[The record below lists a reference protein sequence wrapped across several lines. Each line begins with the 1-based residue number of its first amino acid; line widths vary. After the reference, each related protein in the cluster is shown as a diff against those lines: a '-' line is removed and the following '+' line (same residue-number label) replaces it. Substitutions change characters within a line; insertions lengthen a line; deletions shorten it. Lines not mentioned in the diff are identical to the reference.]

1 MKKIHK
7 SRSLVLGFLERI
19 SSKLFEDFPA
29 QLTHF
34 IGSEHGVYALYK
46 GNHLYYV
53 GLATNLRGR
62 IKHHLQDR
70 HAGAW
75 DAFSLYLVRKADHI
89 KELESLLLRIADPK
103 GNKTRGRLKHA
114 DNLKK
119 SLQEMIE
126 NEQSKQLEIVLG
138 NGGER
143 IAKQKKRQK
152 RKTRK
157 LKADTIVVPAREDG
171 FQKVF
176 LGEDCWYAIRISRKM
191 TERIKYIAAYRTA
204 PVSAITHFARI
215 KKTKKYKKTGK
226 YIVYFAGKAREIGPI
241 KLGSAFPPQAPL
253 YTAMAKLREA
263 TTVKN
268 IF

>member
-1 MKKIHK
+1 MKKIYK

-29 QLTHF
+29 QLTQL
-34 IGSEHGVYALYK
+34 IGSQHGVYALYK
-46 GNHLYYV
+46 GHHLYYV

-119 SLQEMIE
+119 SLQKMIE
-126 NEQSKQLEIVLG
+126 NVQYKQLEIMLG
-138 NGGER
+138 NDGAR
-143 IAKQKKRQK
+143 IAKQKKMQQ
-152 RKTRK
+152 RKARK
-157 LKADTIVVPAREDG
+157 SRADTIVVPAHEDG

-176 LGEDCWYAIRISRKM
+176 LGEDCWYAIKISRKM
-191 TERIKYIAAYRTA
+191 TERIRYIAAYRTA
-204 PVSAITHFARI
+204 PVSAITHFARVSKI
-215 KKTKKYKKTGK
+215 EKYKRSGK
-226 YIVYFAGKAREIGPI
+226 YIVYFVGKARAIGPI

-253 YTAMAKLREA
+253 YTAMEKLREA
-263 TTVKN
+263 TTLKN